1 MDYAALGGDRHSSHH
16 IQPQPAPPS
25 SHLVPQDLQYQEFHG
40 VWLAWWLFLLCA
52 GLGLTLWDDVSKWFK
67 STLSSPIQT
76 AFRGRVW
83 YKQREDLQVLAEKW
97 PPTQELLS
105 QDILYRHNKQKQRPL
120 SAEANSAGAKSKS
133 PSILYYFYVFLD
145 QTLCDLKQGKTT
157 HYARSVG
164 ISTGKKTTL
173 FLTSANSYN
182 YCLPLSSSANT
193 SATCAITAWPA
204 LKQGKLTITDCLN
217 TPNPLSICPPQ
228 PMNTIL
234 I

>member
-164 ISTGKKTTL
+164 ISTEKKPHY
-173 FLTSANSYN
+173 FLPVPIHIIIASL
-182 YCLPLSSSANT
+182 C
-193 SATCAITAWPA
+193 PA
-204 LKQGKLTITDCLN
+204 VQ
-217 TPNPLSICPPQ
+217 
-228 PMNTIL
+228 IL
-234 I
+234 QLLVLLLHDQH